1 MNSKIEKL
9 SYEEL
14 IKALDCCAHTIE
26 TNRCGECPAA
36 KYKAGTCDALVKLQA
51 AEMLKELK
59 AENERFKK
67 IETTVNGF
75 WGELQ
80 KLAMFKDKEIP
91 TLEELLEYIENC
103 KSEAIKEFAE
113 RLKSFLNLYQLGE
126 KEIVCLE
133 DIDNLV
139 KEMTGIE
146 QLANS
151 DSHEIS
157 DINDSS
163 CDTNNRLLATFIGGD
178 GI

>member
-1 MNSKIEKL
+1 MNNKIEKL

-14 IKALDCCAHTIE
+14 IKALDCCAHTLE
-26 TNRCGECPAA
+26 TNMCGECPAA
-36 KYKAGTCDALVKLQA
+36 KYKAGTCDDLVKLQA

-103 KSEAIKEFAE
+103 KSEVIKEFAKKTNE
-113 RLKSFLNLYQLGE
+113 MITEIYNKHIFGNNDLEAEE
-126 KEIVCLE
+126 KDAIINFSDDVTYGFA
-133 DIDNLV
+133 NLV
-139 KEMTGIE
+139 KEK
-146 QLANS
+146 L
-151 DSHEIS
+151 
-157 DINDSS
+157 
-163 CDTNNRLLATFIGGD
+163 GD
-178 GI
+178 A